1 MKYLRKQDPVEAT
14 PYKPGMEDGRRN
26 GIAYIVVGDLFEM
39 SVREGDYILTFNDGS
54 RSVITKENLER
65 LFEPY
70 IEK

>member
-14 PYKPGMEDGRRN
+14 PYKPGMEDGRLN
-26 GIAYIVVGDLFEM
+26 GVAYIIVNDMLEM
-39 SVREGDYILTFNDGS
+39 YVHEGDYILTFNDGS

-70 IEK
+70 TEK